1 MPGLIRK
8 TIVHR
13 TSRKSNGT
21 PTKPQ
26 PTAPIG
32 IVSATKATNT
42 ITIVFNQAV
51 SLKGVPAY
59 TTNLAG
65 VTAQSATMT
74 NLTTLVITF
83 SASVATANTLN
94 IPYEEPAI
102 RNSSGGFVSN
112 STFPV
117 T

>member
-8 TIVHR
+8 PIVHR
-13 TSRKSNGT
+13 TSRKMSGG

-32 IVSATKATNT
+32 ITSVAKAASVL
-42 ITIVFNQAV
+42 TIVFNQPV

-65 VTAQSATMT
+65 VTALSAVMT
-74 NLTTLVITF
+74 NSTTLALTF
-83 SASVATANTLN
+83 SAAVTTATTLN
-94 IPYEEPAI
+94 IPYEEPAV